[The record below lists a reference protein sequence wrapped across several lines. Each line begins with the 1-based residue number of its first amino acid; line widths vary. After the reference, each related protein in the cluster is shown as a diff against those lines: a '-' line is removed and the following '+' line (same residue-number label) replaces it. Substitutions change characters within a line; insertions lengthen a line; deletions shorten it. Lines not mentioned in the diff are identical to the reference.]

1 MSAWPRGMLAGLL
14 AAAAAVAGPTDP
26 PVATPLGDYHAAL
39 SAPTRVAA
47 AASGLLYVA
56 EPAADQVLVF
66 DAFGR
71 VRETRS
77 GFATP
82 LALAMDPAGRLLVG
96 EGGAGRVAR
105 FDAAGAL
112 LDTLGS
118 GDGEFAAPAFV
129 AVDPTPGRDRV
140 FVSDGPAQR
149 IAVYTNGALA
159 FRFGTAG
166 TGAGQFQFP
175 AGLAATSNELYV
187 VDQGADRVQVFD
199 HAGGFLRQFTLVITN
214 SAGQLGGRAHGLGL
228 DGAGRVYVADAFQG
242 LVKVFSPT
250 GGLLA
255 VLGALGD
262 GPGQLRSPCDVALDA
277 FGRLFIASPNHA
289 RVDLFGLDAYLHFT
303 ASPGDGTL
311 AAGSQLTLSVVAA
324 GAGPFAF
331 QWHRGTNDL
340 AGATNATLTLSG
352 LTLADAGDYAVTVTG
367 PTGTWSSGAAVLAV
381 LTAPS
386 LIAPP
391 AAQTVAQ
398 GSNVEFS
405 VAAAGDALTYQWI
418 FNGAPLAGAT
428 NATLAIP
435 GAQPGDGGA
444 YAVRVANAVG
454 EVIGGPAA
462 LTVIA
467 PPAILLDPADQKVVQ
482 GDVALFGVA
491 AAGDQLTYT
500 WRHNGGPLPAPD
512 EPTLAVGPAQLPAA
526 GLYAVVV
533 SNPVGVV
540 TSATAQLSVFVPPAV
555 AEVGAVEPQPGAG
568 LRVQLAGDAGYTFAL
583 DASADL
589 QDWLRVTNLTSETG
603 LFEYLDPEA
612 DTATNRFY
620 RLRWRP

>member
-1 MSAWPRGMLAGLL
+1 
-14 AAAAAVAGPTDP
+14 
-26 PVATPLGDYHAAL
+26 
-39 SAPTRVAA
+39 
-47 AASGLLYVA
+47 
-56 EPAADQVLVF
+56 
-66 DAFGR
+66 
-71 VRETRS
+71 
-77 GFATP
+77 
-82 LALAMDPAGRLLVG
+82 MDPAGRLLVG

-105 FDAAGAL
+105 FDAAGVL

-118 GDGEFAAPAFV
+118 GDGEFAAPGFL

-166 TGAGQFQFP
+166 SGAGQFQFP

-199 HAGGFLRQFTLVITN
+199 HAGGFLRQFTLGITN

-250 GGLLA
+250 GALLA

-262 GPGQLRSPCDVALDA
+262 GPGQLRSPCDLALDPY
-277 FGRLFIASPNHA
+277 GRLFVASPNHA
-289 RVDLFGLDAYLHFT
+289 RVDAFGLDAYLHFT
-303 ASPGDGTL
+303 ASPADGTL
-311 AAGSQLTLSVVAA
+311 AAGSNLTLSVFAA
-324 GAGPFAF
+324 GVGPFTF
-331 QWHRGTNDL
+331 QWHNGTNNLD
-340 AGATNATLTLSG
+340 GATNATLALTG
-352 LTLADAGDYAVTVTG
+352 LAVGDAGDYAVTVTG
-367 PTGTWSSGAAVLAV
+367 PTGRWSSGAAALAV
-381 LTAPS
+381 LTAPA
-386 LIAPP
+386 LITPP

-405 VAAAGDALTYQWI
+405 VAAAGDALTYQWL
-418 FNGAPLAGAT
+418 FDGAPLAGAT
-428 NATLAIP
+428 NATFAIP
-435 GAQPGDGGA
+435 GAQPGDRGD

-454 EVIGGPAA
+454 EVLGGPAT
-462 LTVIA
+462 LVVIA

-482 GDVALFGVA
+482 GDLALFGVA
-491 AAGDQLTYT
+491 AAGDQLSYT
-500 WRHNGGPLPAPD
+500 WRHNGGPFAAPD

-540 TSATAQLSVFVPPAV
+540 TSAAAQLSVFVPPAV

-568 LRVQLAGDAGYTFAL
+568 LRVSLAGEAGYTFAL
-583 DASADL
+583 DASSDL

-603 LFEYLDPEA
+603 LFEYLDPGA
-612 DTATNRFY
+612 DPATNRFY